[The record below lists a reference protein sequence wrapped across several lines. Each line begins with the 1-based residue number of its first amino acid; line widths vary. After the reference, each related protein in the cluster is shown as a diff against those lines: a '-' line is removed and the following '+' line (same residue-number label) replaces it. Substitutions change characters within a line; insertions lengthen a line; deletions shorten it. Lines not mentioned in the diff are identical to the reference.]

1 MNGWIGTT
9 GNEGFAFLCRHPASD
24 EANFRQAA
32 R

>member
-9 GNEGFAFLCRHPASD
+9 GNEGFAFLSRNPASD
-24 EANFRQAA
+24 KVNFRQAA